1 MLVPVTINRFPSAIY
16 MMKSL
21 NLVTTLAIAA
31 AVTMSG
37 VGCKKTPKAVTSIPR
52 TNLSP
57 IGEDASANIKLP
69 PGQAGKG
76 PGNGARLTDADGLNN
91 SKLGSGTDIGTKPI
105 DLANA
110 GNQPGHLPEGT
121 PEDAKILAA
130 ETVYFEYDRS
140 SVKSSEVPKVQ
151 RVATY
156 LKNQPNAMLRV
167 EGNCDERGTEEYN
180 RSLGER
186 RALAVRELLIASGVA
201 PDRVTTVTYGED
213 KPAESGHD
221 EAAWSKNRRA
231 DFVVLTPGAAT
242 PAPIQ

>member
-1 MLVPVTINRFPSAIY
+1 
-16 MMKSL
+16 MKSL

-31 AVTMSG
+31 VVVLTGA
-37 VGCKKTPKAVTSIPR
+37 GCKKTPKAVTSIPR

-69 PGQAGKG
+69 PGQTGKG
-76 PGNGARLTDADGLNN
+76 PNAGGRLPGEGDLSGN
-91 SKLGSGTDIGTKPI
+91 KLGTTGSDLGNTAKPI

-110 GNQPGHLPEGT
+110 GNQPSHPSSDIPENR
-121 PEDAKILAA
+121 EALAA
-130 ETVYFEYDRS
+130 ETVYFDYDRS

-156 LKNQPNAMLRV
+156 LKNTPTALIRV

-186 RALAVRELLIASGVA
+186 RALAVRELLVASGIA
-201 PDRVTTVTYGED
+201 PDRVVTLTLGED
-213 KPAESGHD
+213 KPADSGHD
-221 EAAWSKNRRA
+221 EAAYSKNRRA
-231 DFVVLTPGAAT
+231 EFVVLSPGAAT

>member
-1 MLVPVTINRFPSAIY
+1 
-16 MMKSL
+16 
-21 NLVTTLAIAA
+21 
-31 AVTMSG
+31 
-37 VGCKKTPKAVTSIPR
+37 
-52 TNLSP
+52 
-57 IGEDASANIKLP
+57 LP

-76 PGNGARLTDADGLNN
+76 PGTGGRLTGDGD
-91 SKLGSGTDIGTKPI
+91 LGGKPI
-105 DLANA
+105 GDTTSARPLTADEIARAAN
-110 GNQPGHLPEGT
+110 PGGRAPEGT
-121 PEDAKILAA
+121 PENRDILAA
-130 ETVYFEYDRS
+130 ETVKFDYDRS

-156 LKNQPNAMLRV
+156 MKNQPNAMLRV

-201 PDRVTTVTYGED
+201 PERVTTVTYGED
-213 KPAESGHD
+213 KPADSGHD
-221 EAAWSKNRRA
+221 ESAWANNRRA